1 MDICL
6 ITIDNNLNKSLQPK
20 SAIGML
26 WLQTH
31 FENDQWEALSN
42 STVIISEEN
51 SQLLIEDAT
60 NALGV
65 TFNGERVGSLEA
77 DMTIFSTNSSNG
89 KFAVAAGAPI
99 ILNIF
104 LILSIFY
111 AKHFD
116 QSYVKSMSLAVFIS
130 GLTQMLILIFYCKKY
145 YKPKINLI
153 IKITNKI
160 KLIICQNITGSR
172 CSNGGL
178 VFSKNNLL
186 GCRRS

>member
-60 NALGV
+60 NAG
-65 TFNGERVGSLEA
+65 
-77 DMTIFSTNSSNG
+77 
-89 KFAVAAGAPI
+89 
-99 ILNIF
+99 LNIKCF
-104 LILSIFY
+104 SDISKL
-111 AKHFD
+111 D
-116 QSYVKSMSLAVFIS
+116 VFP
-130 GLTQMLILIFYCKKY
+130 KK
-145 YKPKINLI
+145 N
-153 IKITNKI
+153 
-160 KLIICQNITGSR
+160 
-172 CSNGGL
+172 
-178 VFSKNNLL
+178 
-186 GCRRS
+186 